1 MTDAYPSPQPKKD
14 LSGNAIIPDA
24 GSSAGPALHP
34 KHAEWLGK
42 RGIQSAI
49 AQRLGVTT
57 QSDMSGNWLVF
68 PYRLDGALVNRK
80 YRLTSEKQHRM
91 DKAGRLCLWNAEC
104 LRSDRVRNGGSVII
118 TEGEFDALVAMQC
131 GFPDSVSVPNGAPS
145 ERIDDPV
152 NSNRYRFLYE
162 HESDLA
168 SVKEFILATDADAP
182 GRALAHDLAAILGPE
197 RCRFVSYPEGA
208 KDLNEVMLRDGQRA
222 VVELVTA
229 AKPYPVSGL
238 YRFSDFPEAPPVQG
252 MDTGIE
258 CLDDKMQI
266 VLGTLTVFTGYSN
279 MGKSTVINTIAAHC
293 ISRGVPIC
301 IGSFETMPKP
311 ILIDGIA
318 RAMIGCG
325 QHEFNRHPDRK
336 SAEDVIE
343 KHVTIISNA
352 LDEELEFDIDT
363 LLDTVRTAVIRD
375 GVRVVII
382 DPWNELEHKKQ
393 RDETTTEYVGRAIRK
408 VKAFA
413 KRHNVA
419 FWIVAHPTKPI
430 KGTNTMPSLYD
441 ISDSA
446 NWANKADYG
455 LVYHRR
461 DKTVNEAQLAVVKV
475 RMGLPGSVDVATVK
489 FDHRVGRITDLL
501 A

>member
-1 MTDAYPSPQPKKD
+1 MTDASPSPKSPANS
-14 LSGNAIIPDA
+14 SGTATTAD
-24 GSSAGPALHP
+24 GVGQPALHP
-34 KHAEWLGK
+34 KHAEWLEK
-42 RGIQSAI
+42 RGIPSAI
-49 AQRLGVTT
+49 AHRMGVST
-57 QSDMSGNWLVF
+57 QTDPNGNWLVF
-68 PYRLDGALVNRK
+68 PYRLDGQLVNRK
-80 YRLTSEKQHRM
+80 YRLTADKQHRM
-91 DKAGRLCLWNAEC
+91 DKNGRLCLWNAEC
-104 LRSDRVRNGGSVII
+104 LRSELVRNGGSVII
-118 TEGEFDALVAMQC
+118 TEGEFDAMVAMEC
-131 GFPDSVSVPNGAPS
+131 GFPTAVSVPNGAPA

-162 HESDLA
+162 SEADLA
-168 SVKEFILATDADAP
+168 GVKEFILATDADAP

-197 RCRFVSYPEGA
+197 RCRFVSYPDGT
-208 KDLNEVMLRDGQRA
+208 KDLNEVLLRDGQRA
-222 VVELVTA
+222 VVEMVNS

-252 MDTGIE
+252 MDTGIQ

-318 RAMIGCG
+318 RAMLGCG
-325 QHEFNRHPDRK
+325 QHEYDRHPDKREV
-336 SAEDVIE
+336 SEVIE
-343 KHVTIISNA
+343 SRVTIMSNA
-352 LDEELEFDIDT
+352 LDEDLEFDIET
-363 LLDTVRTAVIRD
+363 LLDTARTAVIRD
-375 GVRVVII
+375 GARVIII
-382 DPWNELEHKKQ
+382 DPWNELEHKKR

-475 RMGLPGSVDVATVK
+475 RMGLPGMVDVATVK
-489 FDHRVGRITDLL
+489 FDHRVGRITDI
-501 A
+501 AA